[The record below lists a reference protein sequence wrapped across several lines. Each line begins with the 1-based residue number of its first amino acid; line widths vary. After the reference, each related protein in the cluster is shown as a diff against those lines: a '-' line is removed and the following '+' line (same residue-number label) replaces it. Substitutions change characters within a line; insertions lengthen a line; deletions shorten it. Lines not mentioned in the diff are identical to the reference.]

1 MNVLFIGGTGI
12 ISSACAALAIQRG
25 IELFLLC
32 RGTTTARPPP
42 GEARILHADIDDAAA
57 VRHRLGDLCF
67 DAVVNF
73 IVFEPRQIERDLALF
88 RGRTRQYVFISSA
101 SAYQT
106 PPARLPITESTPLDN
121 PFWLYSR
128 NKIACEERLL
138 QAHREETFPITIVR
152 PSHTYDRTLLPIHG
166 GYTVIDRMRRGAPV
180 IVHGDGTSLWTLTHH
195 RDFAKGLVGLLG
207 HDGAIGEAVHITSD
221 EVLTW
226 NQIHGML
233 ARAARVE
240 ARLVHVPSSV
250 IAAYDAD
257 WGASLLGD
265 KSHSMVFDNSK
276 IRRLVPEYHAEL
288 PFHRGAEEILAWYD
302 EDPARR
308 RVDVQF
314 DRLVDQIVAA
324 QASAWPKTDEPNRF
338 VTAS

>member
-1 MNVLFIGGTGI
+1 LRVLFIGGTGI
-12 ISSACAALAIQRG
+12 ISSACARLAIERG

-32 RGTTTARPPP
+32 RGTTTSRPPP
-42 GEARILHADIDDAAA
+42 REAQILHADIDDAAA
-57 VRHRLGDLCF
+57 VRHRLGNLRF
-67 DAVVNF
+67 DAVVNW
-73 IVFEPRQIERDLALF
+73 IIFEPRQIERDLLLF
-88 RGRTRQYVFISSA
+88 RGSTRQYVFISSA

-106 PPARLPITESTPLDN
+106 PPERLPITESTPLDN

-138 QAHREETFPITIVR
+138 QAHREEKFPVTIVR
-152 PSHTYDRTLLPIHG
+152 PSHTYDRTLLPPHG

-207 HDGAIGEAVHITSD
+207 HEGAIGESVHITSD

-226 NQIHGML
+226 NQIHGIL
-233 ARAARVE
+233 ARAAGAE
-240 ARLVHVPSSV
+240 ARLVHVPSNV

-276 IRRLVPEYHAEL
+276 IRRLVPEFQPEI
-288 PFHRGAEEILAWYD
+288 PFHRGAEEIIAWYD
-302 EDPARR
+302 EEPARR
-308 RVDVQF
+308 RVDAQF
-314 DRLVDQIVAA
+314 DRLVDRIVAA
-324 QASAWPKTDEPNRF
+324 QASAWPKTSP
-338 VTAS
+338 S